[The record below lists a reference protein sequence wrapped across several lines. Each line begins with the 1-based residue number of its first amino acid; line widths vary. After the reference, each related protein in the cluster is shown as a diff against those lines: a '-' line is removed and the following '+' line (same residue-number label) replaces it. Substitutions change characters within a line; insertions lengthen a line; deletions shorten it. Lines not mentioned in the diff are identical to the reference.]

1 MGTSL
6 RVVTAHAQDTP
17 PKYNDQRIF
26 SPRRLCFSVHLL
38 TSNNG
43 IHFHNTFINRGN
55 RANLGETVDIFCE
68 CVMKRAI
75 R

>member
-1 MGTSL
+1 MGKSL
-6 RVVTAHAQDTP
+6 RVVTALAKDTP
-17 PKYNDQRIF
+17 PKYNDQWIF
-26 SPRRLCFSVHLL
+26 SPRRLFFSVNLL

-43 IHFHNTFINRGN
+43 IHFHNTFISRGN
-55 RANLGETVDIFCE
+55 RVNLGETVIYICE